1 MAVDQTELLG
11 VALMWRLDPR
21 YNLKLEPSEFP
32 CLEVGLRERE
42 SESRET
48 SLFCWRKT
56 ATMERHQLRW
66 RSSHVEKV
74 LVEWQ
79 ESSLEPS
86 EMAVR

>member
-42 SESRET
+42 REI
-48 SLFCWRKT
+48 
-56 ATMERHQLRW
+56 E
-66 RSSHVEKV
+66 
-74 LVEWQ
+74 
-79 ESSLEPS
+79 
-86 EMAVR
+86 